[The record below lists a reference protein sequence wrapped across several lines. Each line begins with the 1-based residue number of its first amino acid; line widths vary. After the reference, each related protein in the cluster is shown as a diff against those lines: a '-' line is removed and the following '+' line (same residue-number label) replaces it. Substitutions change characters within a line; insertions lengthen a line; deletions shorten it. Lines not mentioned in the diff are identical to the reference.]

1 MQALAKGTTPEQR
14 NSTTKI
20 EKCILYG
27 KGRYNF
33 HMPTRARTFRL
44 QALVLHHLDWGEA
57 DRLITLF
64 SREEGKRRAVAKGVR
79 KLRSR
84 KSGHL
89 EPFSQVNLLLAR
101 GKDLPII
108 TQVET
113 VESFSALREDLR
125 LLGYASYIVELVD
138 RFTIEEDPNP
148 EVYQLIVHTLQ
159 RLSQGAEAGFE
170 ARYFDL
176 QFLNAM
182 GFRPELTE
190 CVVCREKIQPLDQY
204 FSFELG
210 GVVCPA
216 CHQKIPTTIAL
227 SMETL
232 KYLRHL
238 QRSTYNEARKASISP
253 MMLAEMESILQRY
266 YTHVL
271 ERRLNTPQFIRSIN
285 KLDQQA
291 QNPDGEQD

>member
-1 MQALAKGTTPEQR
+1 
-14 NSTTKI
+14 
-20 EKCILYG
+20 
-27 KGRYNF
+27 
-33 HMPTRARTFRL
+33 MPTNPRTFRL
-44 QALVLHHLDWGEA
+44 QALVLRHLDWGEA

-64 SREEGKRRAVAKGVR
+64 SREEGKRRAIAKGVR

-113 VESFSALREDLR
+113 IESFSALREDLH
-125 LLGYASYIVELVD
+125 LLSYASYIVELVD
-138 RFTIEEDPNP
+138 RFTIEEEPNL
-148 EVYQLIVHTLQ
+148 EVYNLIVHTYQ
-159 RLSQGAEAGFE
+159 RLSKGAEAGFE

-182 GFRPELTE
+182 GFRPELIE
-190 CVVCREKIQPLDQY
+190 CVVCREKIQPEDQY

-216 CHQKIPTTIAL
+216 CSQKIASATAL

-238 QRSTYNEARKASISP
+238 QRSPYTEARKAHISP
-253 MMLAEMESILQRY
+253 MRLAEMESILQRY

-271 ERRLNTPQFIRSIN
+271 ERRLN
-285 KLDQQA
+285 
-291 QNPDGEQD
+291 

>member
-1 MQALAKGTTPEQR
+1 MP
-14 NSTTKI
+14 NS
-20 EKCILYG
+20 
-27 KGRYNF
+27 
-33 HMPTRARTFRL
+33 ARTFRL
-44 QALVLHHLDWGEA
+44 QALVLRHLDWGEA

-89 EPFSQVNLLLAR
+89 EPFAQVNLLLAR

-113 VESFSALREDLR
+113 MESFSALREDLH

-138 RFTIEEDPNP
+138 RFTIEEEPNP
-148 EVYQLIVHTLQ
+148 EVYQLIVHTFQ
-159 RLSQGAEAGFE
+159 RLSQGAEADFE

-182 GFRPELTE
+182 GFKPELTE
-190 CVVCREKIQPLDQY
+190 CVVCREKIQPEDQY

-210 GVVCPA
+210 GVVCPL
-216 CHQKIPTTIAL
+216 CRQKVPTATAI
-227 SMETL
+227 SVETL

-238 QRSTYNEARKASISP
+238 QRSTYTEARKARIP
-253 MMLAEMESILQRY
+253 AILLAEMESILQRY

-271 ERRLNTPQFIRSIN
+271 ERRLNTPQFIRSIKTLN
-285 KLDQQA
+285 QQTR
-291 QNPDGEQD
+291 NSDGERD